1 MTQPTQS
8 VAWITGASTG
18 IGRAVAQRLA
28 AQGWRVVASARGAD
42 KLDAL
47 AAETPGIVPWPLD
60 VTDPEACAKAVT
72 GIEAEVGPIELA
84 ILNAGT
90 HQPMGAADY
99 DPAVAGRIM
108 GLNYQGTANAL
119 APVMAAMRG
128 RRRGRIGLVASV
140 AGYRGLPTAAAY
152 APSKA
157 AVIALA
163 ESLAPELAADGVG
176 LSVINPGF
184 VKTPL
189 TDRNDFPMPFLIEA
203 EAAAR
208 HIVEGLEKGRFEIV
222 FPWPMLAV
230 FAIAQVLPRRWF
242 LFLVRKGIVKR

>member
-1 MTQPTQS
+1 MTQHRPS
-8 VAWITGASTG
+8 LAWITGASTG
-18 IGRAVAQRLA
+18 IGRAVARRLA
-28 AQGWRVVASARGAD
+28 AQGWTVIASARGAEGLE
-42 KLDAL
+42 KL
-47 AAETPGIVPWPLD
+47 AAETPNVVPWRLD
-60 VTDPEACAKAVT
+60 VTDPEACARAVA
-72 GIEAEVGPIELA
+72 GIEEAHGPIELA

-99 DPAVAGRIM
+99 DPAVAARVM
-108 GLNYQGTANAL
+108 GLNYQGTANSL
-119 APVMAAMRG
+119 APVMAAMRKRG
-128 RRRGRIGLVASV
+128 RGRIGLVASV

-208 HIVEGLEKGRFEIV
+208 HIVDGLDKGRFEIV